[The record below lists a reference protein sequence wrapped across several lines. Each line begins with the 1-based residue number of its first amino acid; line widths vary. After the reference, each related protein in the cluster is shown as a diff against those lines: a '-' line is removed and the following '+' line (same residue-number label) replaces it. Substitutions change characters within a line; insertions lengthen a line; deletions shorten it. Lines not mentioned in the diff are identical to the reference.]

1 MFSWLKNK
9 VTDSQTSEPTAPEVL
24 GFRLGGAFEFDAL
37 KLKLIEPELII
48 EGVSSTQL
56 IQAVGEIQ
64 LDAQTRLLRFYTD
77 DDGYVQVLQ
86 EGTQDADVREV
97 KMFYY
102 YDTSPIDTENQWQ
115 TLLESGIVKTDW
127 SLEDHQ
133 FQKAW
138 DNIVPVAMTEKT
150 WHKDGSITETDQF
163 VMVYERETES
173 GYFEGLMVAG
183 EEVINQYNAE
193 HCLVLSTY
201 FELTPTDFKI
211 IG

>member
-1 MFSWLKNK
+1 MFSWLKK
-9 VTDSQTSEPTAPEVL
+9 KTDSQSSTPAAPEVL
-24 GFRLGGAFEFDAL
+24 GLRLGGAFEFEPL
-37 KLKLIEPELII
+37 KLKLIEPELIV

-56 IQAVGEIQ
+56 IQAVGEVK

-86 EGTQDADVREV
+86 EGDQDSDVREV

-102 YDTSPIDTENQWQ
+102 YDTSPVDTETQWQ
-115 TLLESGIVKTDW
+115 KLLENGIVKTDW
-127 SLEDHQ
+127 SLEEHH
-133 FQKAW
+133 FHKAW

-150 WHKDGSITETDQF
+150 WHKDGSVTETDQF

-183 EEVINQYNAE
+183 EEVITQNHAE

-201 FELTPTDFKI
+201 FELNPTDFKI